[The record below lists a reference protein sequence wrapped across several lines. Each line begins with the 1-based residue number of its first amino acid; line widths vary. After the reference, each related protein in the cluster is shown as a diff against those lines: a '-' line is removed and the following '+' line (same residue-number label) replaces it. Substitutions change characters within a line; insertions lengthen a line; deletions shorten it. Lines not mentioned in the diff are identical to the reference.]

1 MQQLSD
7 YFCKSN
13 KQWHYYIPITQCIV
27 SSCQKIICSL
37 AYNAAD
43 ANEVGIK
50 DSKKYFLPRAK
61 NEKYYLLIDKF
72 LCSTN

>member
-13 KQWHYYIPITQCIV
+13 KWWHYYITITQCIV
-27 SSCQKIICSL
+27 SSCQKIICSP

-43 ANEVGIK
+43 GNEVGIK
-50 DSKKYFLPRAK
+50 DSEKYFLPRAK
-61 NEKYYLLIDKF
+61 NENYYLLIDTF
-72 LCSTN
+72 LCLTN